1 MMAKIHTVTGNIDPA
16 DLGVTYAHEHL
27 LFQPAEPYRSQDP
40 DLALDDV
47 QVAIEETRY
56 FAKAGG
62 KCIVEMSTVE
72 LHRDPVGMK
81 AISEASGVH
90 VIAATGFNK
99 SKFCEDRVVS
109 QTVSQLAEGMV
120 RDLTQGMEDSGI
132 QAGVIKASSSKDLMT
147 AGETKVFQAAIQA
160 HLRTGAPIST
170 HTEAGTLA
178 LEQVRM
184 LVDGG
189 VHPSHIL
196 IGHLDRKLEW
206 EYLLAVAQ
214 SGVYMGFDQISKEKY
229 SPDIERIKWIKR
241 LVEAGFSKQIVL
253 SADMARRSYW
263 PSYGF
268 GNGPGLTYILWRFVP
283 WMLEE
288 GVPLQAVEAMLV
300 QNPAHL
306 FAWAG

>member
-1 MMAKIHTVTGNIDPA
+1 MLQIHTVTGNIDPA
-16 DLGVTYAHEHL
+16 DLGITYAHEHL
-27 LFQPAEPYRSQDP
+27 LFQPPEPYRSQDP

-47 QVAIEETRY
+47 QAAIEETRN

-62 KCIVEMSTVE
+62 KCIVEMTTVE
-72 LHRDPVGMK
+72 LHRDPAGMK
-81 AISEASGVH
+81 AISEASGVR

-99 SKFCEDRVVS
+99 SKFCEDRVVG
-109 QTVSQLAEGMV
+109 QTVSQLADGMV
-120 RDLTQGMEDSGI
+120 RDLTQGMDASGI
-132 QAGVIKASSSKDLMT
+132 KAGLIKASSSKDLMT
-147 AGETKVFQAAIQA
+147 AGEIKVFQAAIQA
-160 HLRTGAPIST
+160 HLRTGAPVST

-184 LVDGG
+184 LVAGG

-214 SGVYMGFDQISKEKY
+214 TGVYLGFDQISKEKY
-229 SPDIERIKWIKR
+229 FPDIERIKWIKR
-241 LVEAGFSKQIVL
+241 LVEAGFSRQIVL

-268 GNGPGLTYILWRFVP
+268 GKGPGLTYILWRFVP

-288 GVPLQAVEAMLV
+288 GIAPEAVEAMLA
-300 QNPAHL
+300 QNPARL
-306 FAWAG
+306 FAWGG